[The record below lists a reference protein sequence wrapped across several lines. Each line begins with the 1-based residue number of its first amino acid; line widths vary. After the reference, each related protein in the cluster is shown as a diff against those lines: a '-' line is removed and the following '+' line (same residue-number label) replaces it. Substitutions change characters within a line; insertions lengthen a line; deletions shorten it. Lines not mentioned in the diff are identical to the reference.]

1 MPLPGEVADDAS
13 SLASDVGQLK
23 KDQFFYGGQAVIEG
37 VMMRGKRHYAV
48 AIRHPKTKEIVVD
61 RGELKAAIYVNPMWK
76 LPILRGL
83 ALIGEQLHLGMKTL
97 MWSANMNAGGKDIV
111 IGKREITGSIAFAA
125 IFGLGLFF
133 GLPLLL
139 AGLAV
144 HRSRSLIDRL
154 EAIARRYHEIE
165 SEMARPEVASDHA
178 QLTKLAREQRT
189 LRETVEKYQAYK
201 RARHELESAHEM
213 LRHEKD
219 PEMLEYLRAEERR
232 AAAQV
237 GELDEQLKV
246 LLLPKDPN
254 DDRDVVVEIQGAEGG
269 EEAALFAADLFRM
282 YSKWAERKGW
292 RIEVVDVSHSEKG
305 GYDKIVFEVHG
316 HGAYSQLKY
325 EGGVHRVQRV
335 PKTEAQGRIHTSAA
349 TVSVMPEADPVEVEL
364 KPEDLEIKT
373 SPSQG
378 PGGQSVNP
386 PYSAFRITHK
396 PPGMMVS
403 IQDEKSQLQ
412 NKEKALRVLRARLY
426 EIKLAEQQAALGAQR
441 RSMIGGGNRSEKIR
455 TYNFK
460 ANRVTDHR
468 ISLDL
473 HRLDQVMAGDLD
485 ELVEALINAVR
496 AAGLNGT

>member
-1 MPLPGEVADDAS
+1 V
-13 SLASDVGQLK
+13 
-23 KDQFFYGGQAVIEG
+23 
-37 VMMRGKRHYAV
+37 
-48 AIRHPKTKEIVVD
+48 
-61 RGELKAAIYVNPMWK
+61 
-76 LPILRGL
+76 
-83 ALIGEQLHLGMKTL
+83 
-97 MWSANMNAGGKDIV
+97 
-111 IGKREITGSIAFAA
+111 
-125 IFGLGLFF
+125 
-133 GLPLLL
+133 
-139 AGLAV
+139 
-144 HRSRSLIDRL
+144 IDRV

-165 SEMARPEVASDHA
+165 AEMARPEVASDHA

-189 LRETVEKYQAYK
+189 LREIVEAYEAYK

-219 PEMLEYLRAEERR
+219 AEMQDYLRAEERR
-232 AAAQV
+232 ASAQV
-237 GELDEQLKV
+237 GELEERLKV

-292 RIEVVDVSHSEKG
+292 KVEVVDISHSEKG

-316 HGAYSQLKY
+316 KGAYSQLKY

-335 PKTEAQGRIHTSAA
+335 PKTEAQGRVHTSAA

-373 SPSQG
+373 STSQG
-378 PGGQSVNP
+378 PGGQSVNTT
-386 PYSAFRITHK
+386 YSAIRLTHK
-396 PPGMMVS
+396 PTGLVVS

-412 NKEKALRVLRARLY
+412 NKEKAMRVLRARLY
-426 EIKLAEQQAALGAQR
+426 EMKLAEQQAAIGAQR
-441 RSMIGGGNRSEKIR
+441 RGMVGSGGRAEKIR

-468 ISLDL
+468 INLDL
-473 HRLDQVMAGDLD
+473 HRLDQVLAGDLD
-485 ELVEALINAVR
+485 ELVEALANADR
-496 AAGLNGT
+496 ASQLNGAST

>member
-1 MPLPGEVADDAS
+1 
-13 SLASDVGQLK
+13 
-23 KDQFFYGGQAVIEG
+23 
-37 VMMRGKRHYAV
+37 
-48 AIRHPKTKEIVVD
+48 
-61 RGELKAAIYVNPMWK
+61 
-76 LPILRGL
+76 
-83 ALIGEQLHLGMKTL
+83 
-97 MWSANMNAGGKDIV
+97 
-111 IGKREITGSIAFAA
+111 
-125 IFGLGLFF
+125 
-133 GLPLLL
+133 
-139 AGLAV
+139 
-144 HRSRSLIDRL
+144 LIDRL
-154 EAIARRYHEIE
+154 EGIARRYYEIE

-189 LRETVEKYQAYK
+189 LRETVEKYEAFK
-201 RARHELESAHEM
+201 RARHELESAREM

-219 PEMLEYLRAEERR
+219 ADMLEYLRAEERR

-282 YSKWAERKGW
+282 YSKWAEHKGW
-292 RIEVVDVSHSEKG
+292 KVEVVDVSHSEKG

-373 SPSQG
+373 STSQG
-378 PGGQSVNP
+378 PGGQSVNTT
-386 PYSAFRITHK
+386 YSAIRITHK
-396 PPGMMVS
+396 PTGMMVS

-412 NKEKALRVLRARLY
+412 NKEKAMRVLRARLY

-468 ISLDL
+468 INLDL
-473 HRLDQVMAGDLD
+473 HKLDQVMAGDLD
-485 ELVEALINAVR
+485 ELVEALSNADR

>member
-1 MPLPGEVADDAS
+1 M
-13 SLASDVGQLK
+13 
-23 KDQFFYGGQAVIEG
+23 
-37 VMMRGKRHYAV
+37 
-48 AIRHPKTKEIVVD
+48 
-61 RGELKAAIYVNPMWK
+61 
-76 LPILRGL
+76 
-83 ALIGEQLHLGMKTL
+83 
-97 MWSANMNAGGKDIV
+97 
-111 IGKREITGSIAFAA
+111 
-125 IFGLGLFF
+125 
-133 GLPLLL
+133 
-139 AGLAV
+139 
-144 HRSRSLIDRL
+144 IDRL
-154 EAIARRYHEIE
+154 EGIARRYHEIE
-165 SEMARPEVASDHA
+165 SEMGRPEVASDHE

-189 LRETVEKYQAYK
+189 LRETVDKYEGYK
-201 RARHELESAHEM
+201 RARHELESAREM
-213 LRHEKD
+213 LKHEKD
-219 PEMLEYLRAEERR
+219 AAGRAQGADLEMVEYLRAEERR
-232 AAAQV
+232 AAAEV

-292 RIEVVDVSHSEKG
+292 KIEVVDVSHSEKG

-373 SPSQG
+373 STSQG
-378 PGGQSVNP
+378 PGGQSVNTT
-386 PYSAFRITHK
+386 YSAIRITHK
-396 PPGMMVS
+396 PSGLMVS

-412 NKEKALRVLRARLY
+412 NKEKAMRVLRARLY
-426 EIKLAEQQAALGAQR
+426 EIKLAEQQATLGAQR

-468 ISLDL
+468 INLDL

-485 ELVEALINAVR
+485 ELVEALINADR
-496 AAGLNGT
+496 AAGLNGSP